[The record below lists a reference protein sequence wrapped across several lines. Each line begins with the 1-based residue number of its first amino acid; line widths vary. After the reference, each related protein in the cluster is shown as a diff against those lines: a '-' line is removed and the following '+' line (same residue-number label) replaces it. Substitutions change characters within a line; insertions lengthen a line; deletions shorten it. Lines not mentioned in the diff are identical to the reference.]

1 MGHFTIPLPT
11 TTQFSEHSRKK
22 LYSLSKRFSPPKID
36 LLSADYLDSGST
48 QPSTRFNNPHKT
60 VEDVKT
66 EELQIFREFSF
77 MTPGDLI
84 FYLSPILDAHTK
96 DTSLEATD
104 FFIYSF
110 ERKLEDALKLLS
122 DEEKETLIQ
131 ALTYLYEYNWQ
142 AAVTTSESSLDS
154 ILHVE
159 IQPMIDFHSC
169 PDILRLINRN
179 SHSERVF

>member
-1 MGHFTIPLPT
+1 MGYFTIPLPT

-96 DTSLEATD
+96 ESSLEATD

-110 ERKLEDALKLLS
+110 ERKLEDALKLLI
-122 DEEKETLIQ
+122 DKEKEMVRLRSLSRPNT
-131 ALTYLYEYNWQ
+131 
-142 AAVTTSESSLDS
+142 AAKQSFAHPCVS
-154 ILHVE
+154 
-159 IQPMIDFHSC
+159 P
-169 PDILRLINRN
+169 
-179 SHSERVF
+179 